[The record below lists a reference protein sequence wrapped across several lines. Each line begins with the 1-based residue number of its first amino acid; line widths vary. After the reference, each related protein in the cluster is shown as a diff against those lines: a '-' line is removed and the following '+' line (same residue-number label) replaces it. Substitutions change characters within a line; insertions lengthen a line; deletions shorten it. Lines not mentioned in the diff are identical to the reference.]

1 MEHLLAG
8 GGIGR
13 YYLKFKLIG
22 HTEVND
28 VILLPSA
35 HVYSIFDESSNAST
49 SLVVGGINPT
59 LSLYSIGG
67 KQHFQHLG
75 KLASFVRERVGTA
88 ITKTVGSALNS
99 FFGGGGGTDKV
110 DDEIDHTSISSV
122 LDFDDPKRRIIRLS
136 IDPYG
141 KLIAAADG
149 IGRVLLFDVR
159 FAVTAIRIWKGVRDA
174 RVAWTEDR
182 KNSNFI
188 SDANKS
194 NKSGLD
200 ERDQE
205 ASSHSRSC
213 LCLALFAPLTGLLT
227 LWAMRH
233 GPCLRS
239 IPVGAQCHISTILD
253 SLLAKDR

>member
-1 MEHLLAG
+1 LLAG

-13 YYLKFKLIG
+13 FYLKFKLID
-22 HTEVND
+22 HNDVND
-28 VILLPSA
+28 LILLPSA
-35 HVYSIFDESSNAST
+35 HIYSIFDESSAAST
-49 SLVVGGINPT
+49 SLLVGGLEPT

-99 FFGGGGGTDKV
+99 FFGGGSDKQE
-110 DDEIDHTSISSV
+110 DEIDHTPITSI
-122 LDFDDPKRRIIRLS
+122 LDFNDPKRRIIRLS

-159 FAVTAIRIWKGVRDA
+159 FAATAIRIWKGVRDA
-174 RVAWTEDR
+174 RVAWTEDKR
-182 KNSNFI
+182 SYSSTNDAR
-188 SDANKS
+188 SDIPSTNP
-194 NKSGLD
+194 NCI
-200 ERDQE
+200 
-205 ASSHSRSC
+205 RSC

-227 LWAMRH
+227 LWEMRH

-253 SLLAKDR
+253 NLCAKDRYFFFIKI